1 MPEDPEPF
9 PPSAYP
15 PAGYP
20 PTWYRSSAPGSAD
33 AGTPPPG
40 GPSTFGPAPGAS
52 VSTGAPPAPGW
63 PGAPTGVSPGVAVGA
78 AESGQASPGRRALL
92 TALVVLVVVA
102 LVGGGV
108 AYLITSGP
116 GPVPRIS
123 PAAQRLLRSS
133 LAAAGKKGSFH
144 YVLHSSSQ
152 GVSETTVGDA
162 APTSGKQVITI
173 GPDTF
178 TVLVIGR
185 ACYFQGDAREMVDQL
200 GLSVATATA
209 HAGQWISLAP
219 SDAPYQ
225 SVYAAVTAHAALADN
240 IDFAPHRRLPASV
253 VSGHRVIGVSGPLT
267 NFTVAGQTQK
277 AKGTA
282 YLYVAA
288 SKPHV
293 PLEYTER
300 GTIGGQ
306 KSTFTMAF
314 GRWGVPVTVSA
325 PPGATPFSSV
335 GSGTTT
341 PSGTPSLVST

>member
-1 MPEDPEPF
+1 VPEDPELF

-20 PTWYRSSAPGSAD
+20 PTWYQSSAPASPD
-33 AGTPPPG
+33 AGAPPPG
-40 GPSTFGPAPGAS
+40 GPPSFGPGPGAS
-52 VSTGAPPAPGW
+52 VSTGPPPATGW
-63 PGAPTGVSPGVAVGA
+63 PGDA
-78 AESGQASPGRRALL
+78 SGASPGGQAGGAEPRQPSRGRRTLV
-92 TALVVLVVVA
+92 TALVVLMVVA

-133 LAAAGKKGSFH
+133 LAAAEKKGSFH

-152 GVSETTVGDA
+152 GVTQTTVGDA

-178 TVLVIGR
+178 TVLVIGP

-209 HAGQWISLAP
+209 HSGQWISLSP
-219 SDAPYQ
+219 SDTPYQ
-225 SVYAAVTAHAALADN
+225 SVYAAVTTHSALADN
-240 IDFAPHRRLPASV
+240 IDFAPHRRLAASV
-253 VSGHRVIGVSGPLT
+253 RSGHRVIGVTGPLT
-267 NFTVAGQTQK
+267 DFTVAGQTQK
-277 AKGTA
+277 AKGSA

-288 SKPHV
+288 SKPHL
-293 PLEYTER
+293 PLEYSER

-306 KSTFTMAF
+306 KSTFTMSF
-314 GRWGVPVTVSA
+314 GDWGRPITVSA
-325 PPGATPFSSV
+325 PPGATPFSSL

-341 PSGTPSLVST
+341 PTGTPSLVST

>member
-1 MPEDPEPF
+1 
-9 PPSAYP
+9 
-15 PAGYP
+15 
-20 PTWYRSSAPGSAD
+20 
-33 AGTPPPG
+33 
-40 GPSTFGPAPGAS
+40 
-52 VSTGAPPAPGW
+52 
-63 PGAPTGVSPGVAVGA
+63 VAVGA

-282 YLYVAA
+282 YLYGGVQAPRA
-288 SKPHV
+288 PGVHRAGDHRRTEEHV
-293 PLEYTER
+293 HDGLRPLGRARHGER
-300 GTIGGQ
+300 
-306 KSTFTMAF
+306 
-314 GRWGVPVTVSA
+314 
-325 PPGATPFSSV
+325 PPGCDAVLLGGIGHHHPVGNPVARVHLTPP
-335 GSGTTT
+335 GTAAR
-341 PSGTPSLVST
+341 PQAVRR